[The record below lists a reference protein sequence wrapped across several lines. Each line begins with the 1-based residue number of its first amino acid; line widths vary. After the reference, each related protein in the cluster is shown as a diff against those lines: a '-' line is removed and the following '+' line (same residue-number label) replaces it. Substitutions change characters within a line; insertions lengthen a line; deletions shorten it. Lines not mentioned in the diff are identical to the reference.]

1 MHSLLFSSKSG
12 VIHRQTS
19 VQILGTTVSLI
30 ILCIY
35 IPSLQ
40 NGFVI
45 QEVP

>member
-19 VQILGTTVSLI
+19 VQILETTVSLI
-30 ILCIY
+30 ILYIY
-35 IPSLQ
+35 IPSMQ

-45 QEVP
+45 HKVP